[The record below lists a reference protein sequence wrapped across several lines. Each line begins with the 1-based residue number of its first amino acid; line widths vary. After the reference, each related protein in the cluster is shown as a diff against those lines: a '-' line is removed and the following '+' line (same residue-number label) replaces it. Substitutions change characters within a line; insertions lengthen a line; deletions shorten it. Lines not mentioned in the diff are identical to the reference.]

1 MKDLKF
7 KSKSDTSLGTEG
19 NISNNKY
26 ICYQC
31 FLSRMGITWIVEL
44 IKFVRN
50 GRNFFSAYSLRL
62 IMNECSDYNF
72 PRTKVLK

>member
-1 MKDLKF
+1 
-7 KSKSDTSLGTEG
+7 
-19 NISNNKY
+19 
-26 ICYQC
+26 
-31 FLSRMGITWIVEL
+31 MGITWIVEL

-72 PRTKVLK
+72 PKQSFEMTLITLKDRQLFSNESESFLN